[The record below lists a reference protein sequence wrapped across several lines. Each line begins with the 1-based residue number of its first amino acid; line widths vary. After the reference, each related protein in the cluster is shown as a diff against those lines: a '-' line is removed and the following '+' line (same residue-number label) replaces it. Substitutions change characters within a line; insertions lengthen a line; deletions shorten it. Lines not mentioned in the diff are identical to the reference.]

1 MLGMDIVIRHPFMLP
16 IKLVFAGLL
25 LAGLTNAVEPDVR
38 LYTEHYPPFSMATET
53 GVSGINTEL
62 LLKAF
67 EQLALDVE
75 VFVEPWARAQAWSL
89 RFDNSCLFSA
99 ARTTE
104 REPMYQWA
112 GPLSTERISL
122 FSLAEDDII
131 LASLMDAGQYRIG
144 GQQRDYYTQWMV
156 DQGLEVDA
164 MAGDGSNVERLVRGR
179 VDLWIAGHIGG
190 PFMAASQ
197 GAEVRPA
204 YIADEGLELWL
215 ACNPALSSDIVQR
228 LDEAIADMISDG
240 TLDAI
245 KERYQ

>member
-1 MLGMDIVIRHPFMLP
+1 MLP

-25 LAGLTNAVEPDVR
+25 LTGLLKAEEPDVR
-38 LYTEHYPPFSMATET
+38 LYTEHYPPFSMETET

-67 EQLALDVE
+67 EQLGLQVE
-75 VFVEPWARAQAWSL
+75 VFVEPWGRAQAWSL
-89 RFDNSCLFSA
+89 QFDNSCLFSA

-104 REPMYQWA
+104 RELMYQWV

-122 FSLAEDDII
+122 FSLADDDIL
-131 LASLMDAGQYRIG
+131 LASLMDADQYRIG
-144 GQQRDYYTQWMV
+144 GQQRDFYTEWMI

-164 MAGDGSNVERLVRGR
+164 MAGDGSNVERLLRGR
-179 VDLWIAGHIGG
+179 IDLWIAGHIGG

-197 GAEVRPA
+197 GAEVSSA

-215 ACNPALSSDIVQR
+215 ACNPALSSDLVQR
-228 LDEAIADMISDG
+228 LDDAIADLVSDG
-240 TLDAI
+240 TLEAI
-245 KERYQ
+245 KKRYQ